1 MRRPA
6 AIVAGALAA
15 WVAAACLDISSP
27 TGKILAITSVLLPT
41 PSVVVGDDS
50 RDTNGAVAPLRV
62 IAFGANG
69 DPIPSSDVVVRFF
82 AVDSTQKLHVDSMT
96 GIAHGDSLSP
106 LANVVARVTPVD
118 GGGIIQTPLV
128 PLPVVPKPASATRA
142 NDTTFLF
149 SVVANGTT
157 VTDSFSTSLLSPP
170 LSVTVHGNGDT
181 LVQSYVVSYQVVNA
195 PKSTTNDSTVVL
207 LDRSGNDSTVAITNS
222 AGVASRQLRIRP
234 NLVADPNLLIGLTT
248 DTVVVRVRVRYRGKD
263 LTITPNDSFIVTI
276 RGSP

>member
-1 MRRPA
+1 MRKPV

-15 WVAAACLDISSP
+15 WIAVACLDISSP
-27 TGKILAITSVLLPT
+27 AGKILAITSVLLPT
-41 PSVVVGDDS
+41 PSVVVGDDL
-50 RDTNGAVAPLRV
+50 RDTNGAVASLRV

-69 DPIPSSDVVVRFF
+69 DTIPSADIVVRFF
-82 AVDSTQKLHVDSMT
+82 AVDNTQKLRVDSMT
-96 GIAHGDSLSP
+96 GIAHGDGLSP

-128 PLPVVPKPASATRA
+128 PLPVVPKPVSATRA

-149 SVVANGTT
+149 SVVSNGKT

-181 LVQSYVVSYQVVNA
+181 LVQGYVVSYQVVKA

-207 LDRSGNDSTVAITNS
+207 FDRSGNDSTVAITNS
-222 AGVASRQLRIRP
+222 SGVASRQLRIRP

-248 DTVVVRVRVRYRGKD
+248 DTVVVRVRVRHQGQD
-263 LTITPNDSFIVTI
+263 LKISPDSAFIVTI